1 MAALVSPS
9 RVPPMIPNRRQFAAI
24 GAAAVLAGAAAPR
37 LVRAQDDDE
46 PENLFISPCGQPFRA
61 RPGAPY
67 PVVDWFR
74 QANKK
79 GDGQLT
85 HAEFTADAAAFFD
98 KLDLQHAGVL
108 DPLDIEV
115 YERQVAPEI
124 LGYRV
129 AVSALVL
136 PGLKLWRAQF
146 GGGPGGA
153 ASMPVEP
160 QGVAGPTPDNPPP
173 KGLDEFERR
182 RRALR
187 LLRLAR
193 TRHRG
198 RRRLSRLRSQGRL
211 PQALRPPF
219 RRARRQRPGLPH
231 PGGPA
236 QDQDPG
242 APRKVPRP
250 PPLDSR
256 QPGPRRRRGGSPQGP
271 SEPRRTR
278 RTRRTPRG
286 ERTDDRAS
294 AESFVSTASFVVGKD
309 GPASAERCRNAPKR
323 RNLGCGAFEHRGKT
337 SVAPNRARAICREHL

>member
-9 RVPPMIPNRRQFAAI
+9 RVPPMTPNRRQFAAI

-173 KGLDEFERR
+173 KGLDESSAGAAPYGFFASPEPVTEADVDFRGFVR
-182 RRALR
+182 KADFLKLSDRHFGELDASGRGYLTLEGLPKTKIQE
-187 LLRLAR
+187 LLEKA
-193 TRHRG
+193 HG
-198 RRRLSRLRSQGRL
+198 RRR
-211 PQALRPPF
+211 
-219 RRARRQRPGLPH
+219 
-231 PGGPA
+231 
-236 QDQDPG
+236 
-242 APRKVPRP
+242 
-250 PPLDSR
+250 
-256 QPGPRRRRGGSPQGP
+256 
-271 SEPRRTR
+271 
-278 RTRRTPRG
+278 
-286 ERTDDRAS
+286 
-294 AESFVSTASFVVGKD
+294 
-309 GPASAERCRNAPKR
+309 
-323 RNLGCGAFEHRGKT
+323 
-337 SVAPNRARAICREHL
+337 